1 MQLTIKR
8 QAALDQRLVVHYARK
23 SQCLG
28 ITCFAPCPPLVT
40 ASLLE
45 KKVNHSARLDLCT
58 VYGHIHQHFRFRNR
72 I

>member
-40 ASLLE
+40 ASLGE
-45 KKVNHSARLDLCT
+45 MQTTGKKSESLC
-58 VYGHIHQHFRFRNR
+58 
-72 I
+72 